1 MPGNRGLEEIMSI
14 IDLKSALELNK
25 ISQGTVF
32 INDLPIVR
40 SGKKSDFMIGNF
52 FCRDQEA
59 EFRIWEPSIFQT
71 VIDNGSGIYDVEV
84 VGNSYNDKEYLTVRS
99 IAPSLNPE
107 LDKSSFLNSIPPILL
122 ESNLRR
128 AKERLTGLGVTAKCW
143 KLIDLVLND
152 PSLEGRFQVEGAAI
166 RYHDNVIGGLQ
177 HHTTKMLNIL
187 AAVLEN
193 NPQLRDSADLLCFAT
208 SVHDIG
214 KVFEYDNLEVSDFW
228 YASHRVRGI
237 EYLSCFKERI
247 VDDYNEE
254 FYRQTQAVIAG
265 HHGEYGDRPT
275 TVATAIIHY
284 IDTLESQT
292 TRLIQELEA
301 AHDGRIYDRDWG
313 FLEGLKLG
321 EN

>member
-1 MPGNRGLEEIMSI
+1 MSI

-32 INDLPIVR
+32 INELPIVR

-52 FCRDQEA
+52 ICRDQEV

-71 VIDNGSGIYDVEV
+71 VLDNGPGIYDVEV
-84 VGNSYNDKEYLTVRS
+84 IGNSYNEKEYLTVRS

-107 LDKSSFLNSIPPILL
+107 LDKSSFLNSIPTILL

-128 AKERLTGLGVTAKCW
+128 VQERLTNLGVTPKCW
-143 KLIDLVLND
+143 ALIDSVIND
-152 PSLEGRFQVEGAAI
+152 PFLEGRFQVEGAAI
-166 RYHDNVIGGLQ
+166 RYHDNVIGGLM

-187 AAVLEN
+187 AAMLEN
-193 NPQLRDSADLLCFAT
+193 NPQLRASADLLCFAV

-214 KVFEYDNLEVSDFW
+214 KVFEYNNLEVSDFW
-228 YASHRVRGI
+228 YSSHRVRGI
-237 EYLSCFKERI
+237 EYLARFKDRI
-247 VDDYNEE
+247 IDDYDEE
-254 FYRQTQAVIAG
+254 FYRQAQAAIAG

-284 IDTLESQT
+284 IDTLESQA

-301 AHDGRIYDRDWG
+301 AHGGRIYDRDWG
-313 FLEGLKLG
+313 FLEGLRLG
-321 EN
+321 ES

>member
-1 MPGNRGLEEIMSI
+1 MSI

-25 ISQGTVF
+25 ISQGAVF

-40 SGKKSDFMIGNF
+40 SGKKSDFMIGTF

-59 EFRIWEPSIFQT
+59 EFRIWEPAIFQT
-71 VIDNGSGIYDVEV
+71 VLDNGPGIYDAEV
-84 VGNSYNDKEYLTVRS
+84 IGNSYNDKEYLTVRS
-99 IAPSLNPE
+99 IAPTLNPE
-107 LDKSSFLNSIPPILL
+107 LEKSSFLKSIPPIML
-122 ESNLRR
+122 EANLRR
-128 AKERLTGLGVTAKCW
+128 VQERLTSLGVSDKCW
-143 KLIDLVLND
+143 KLIDQVVND
-152 PSLEGRFQVEGAAI
+152 PCLEGRFQVEGAAI
-166 RYHDNVIGGLQ
+166 RYHDNVIGGLK

-193 NPQLRDSADLLCFAT
+193 SPQLKVSADLLCFAI

-214 KVFEYDNLEVSDFW
+214 KVFEYDNLEVADYW
-228 YASHRVRGI
+228 YSSHRVRGV
-237 EYLSCFKERI
+237 EYLCRFKDRI
-247 VDDYNEE
+247 VNDYSEE

-275 TVATAIIHY
+275 TVAAAIIHY

-301 AHDGRIYDRDWG
+301 CHDGRIYDRDWG
-313 FLEGLKLG
+313 FLEGLRLG
-321 EN
+321 EK